1 MIANFYVHIIE
12 SPSPEEL
19 LDGLTEGRA
28 LCSFLDIARI
38 RYSYNLAV
46 NQDQFHIALT
56 DRIGEAESKFNL
68 PPILHLSTHGGEQGI
83 QLTSQRPTSQHSGDI
98 ITWSELGKYIYP
110 IHQAFGHLGICMSC
124 CGGANGIKMAQVIHR
139 QHIPFDW
146 IIGTESEV
154 DLRDTALAFA
164 VFYRRFACGEVDQ
177 EKLLNAMKFASGV
190 YDFSLWDGS
199 LTQQLYSRDQFRT
212 FYENFIKN
220 HKNR

>member
-38 RYSYNLAV
+38 PYSYNLAV
-46 NQDQFHIALT
+46 NHDQFCIALT
-56 DRIGEAESKFNL
+56 DRIEEAASRFNL

-83 QLTSQRPTSQHSGDI
+83 QLTSQRPTGEL
-98 ITWSELGKYIYP
+98 ITWNELRKHIHPIYEF
-110 IHQAFGHLGICMSC
+110 FGALGICMSC
-124 CGGANGIKMAQVIHR
+124 CRGANGSKMAQVIDA
-139 QHIPFDW
+139 QHVPFSW
-146 IIGTESEV
+146 IIGTETEV

-164 VFYRRFACGEVDQ
+164 VFYRRFACGEKNI

-190 YDFSLWDGS
+190 YDFNLWSGN
-199 LTQQLYSRDQFRT
+199 LTQQSYSQALGKQFRT
-212 FYENFIKN
+212 SYENFMK
-220 HKNR
+220 